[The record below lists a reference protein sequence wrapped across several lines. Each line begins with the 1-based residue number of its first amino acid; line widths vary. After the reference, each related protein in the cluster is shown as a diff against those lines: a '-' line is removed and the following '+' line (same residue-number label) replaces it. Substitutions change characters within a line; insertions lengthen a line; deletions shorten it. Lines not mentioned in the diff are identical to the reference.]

1 MVYKINLISNDIK
14 KIIRKAINIFLLFN
28 LFSFI
33 VTFHITI
40 NTYLEFQ
47 IEKISNFYNTQNV
60 LELEKKQDEI
70 LREAIGLYGLKTVYK
85 LDNNNYMKDLCFPL
99 DSLKEINYISIS
111 KYCLIYDNKTIYLGF
126 FFPSD
131 SQRTFLMVV
140 ENSDLIWRFIILGIL
155 IMILDFIYFTLFLV
169 YIGYRAKYLE
179 ANNIYKYEVNLSNK
193 VNSTLTENIHHELKT
208 PLLVLT
214 ESISSIV
221 GIVEEYKLR
230 KEDYTK
236 IAEFRQIISLYS
248 DMVYSI
254 LEKMRDLKSVRH
266 NKSKLS
272 IYEIITIISKVYN
285 FDFNSKIEF
294 IIDND
299 LKYYYLEKIT
309 GEEFSTIIEVH
320 IKNSLDANATKIEF
334 KVNSSIGV
342 RHLIMLIIDNGKGI
356 DDKIKNNIYQLNF
369 SSKDTVR
376 GFGLYFSKSL
386 LQEKDGDEKLE
397 YTGINKGTIFSMKIP
412 IITKRE

>member
-1 MVYKINLISNDIK
+1 M
-14 KIIRKAINIFLLFN
+14 A
-28 LFSFI
+28 
-33 VTFHITI
+33 
-40 NTYLEFQ
+40 
-47 IEKISNFYNTQNV
+47 
-60 LELEKKQDEI
+60 
-70 LREAIGLYGLKTVYK
+70 
-85 LDNNNYMKDLCFPL
+85 
-99 DSLKEINYISIS
+99 DSLQE
-111 KYCLIYDNKTIYLGF
+111 TER
-126 FFPSD
+126 
-131 SQRTFLMVV
+131 QRR
-140 ENSDLIWRFIILGIL
+140 EFI
-155 IMILDFIYFTLFLV
+155 
-169 YIGYRAKYLE
+169 
-179 ANNIYKYEVNLSNK
+179 ANVS
-193 VNSTLTENIHHELKT
+193 HELKT

-334 KVNSSIGV
+334 KVNSSIGMK
-342 RHLIMLIIDNGKGI
+342 HLIMLIIDNGKGI